1 MRLVVLSGVLLWA
14 GLALLLSEVR
24 WFSRPSL
31 VERLLPYSPGGMGR
45 RPRAGVLSG
54 ESFRDIVAPVARSVG
69 ERLARLVGVNEE
81 LAVRLDRVHS
91 SVDVTAFRTR
101 QLGWAV
107 VSLCGAALI
116 SMAARPAPAIALLF
130 LVGAPMLA
138 FLTLE
143 QRLSSASDAWKQR
156 LALELPV
163 VTEQLAMLL
172 AAGFSLGA
180 ALNRVGV
187 RGRGNCARDLARVC
201 GRIRQGLSEVDA
213 LREWAAVADVEALD
227 RLVPILALNREASD
241 LGRLVSDE
249 ARAIRRDLQRTLIET
264 VERRAQQVWIPVTVA
279 ALVPGVLF
287 MAVPFIEAL
296 RLFSAQ

>member
-1 MRLVVLSGVLLWA
+1 VLSGLLLWA

-31 VERLLPYSPGGMGR
+31 VDRLLPYSPGGMGL
-45 RPRAGVLSG
+45 RPRSGALSG
-54 ESFRDIVAPVARSVG
+54 DSFRDIVAPVARSVG
-69 ERLARLVGVNEE
+69 ARLARLVGVNEE
-81 LAVRLDRVHS
+81 LAVRLERIHS
-91 SVDVTAFRTR
+91 SVDVTAFRTH

-107 VSLCGAALI
+107 VSLVGAALV
-116 SMAARPAPAIALLF
+116 SLAARPTPVIVLLL
-130 LVGAPMLA
+130 LVGAPTLA
-138 FLTLE
+138 FLVLE
-143 QRLSSASDAWKQR
+143 QRVSSASDSWKQR
-156 LALELPV
+156 VGLELPV
-163 VTEQLAMLL
+163 VAEQVAMLL

-213 LREWAAVADVEALD
+213 LREWATIADVEALD
-227 RLVPILALNREASD
+227 RLVSVLALNREASD

-249 ARAIRRDLQRTLIET
+249 ARAIRRDLHRTLIEA
-264 VERRAQQVWIPVTVA
+264 VERRAQQVWVPVTVA